1 MTGSRPITFLGNGR
15 DGRDASEP
23 YDRVSDPT
31 LASTWHGAS
40 GGAIADELLEWP
52 PDVFAL
58 TNVILARSE
67 AFRFAIS
74 PIQEWPPEGY
84 PDWGGMVVEAGL
96 RWSAWVEHRRGAPPE
111 LVAQEWAALKHRVDL
126 PLEDLAQGLDW
137 RACVALLTLHAIA
150 DEACAGLGV
159 ALDTSDAVASVYRAR
174 GRELLV
180 RTGSMARFD
189 PRLLKVLPKVR
200 TPPTGRPA
208 FSRYACVQGPGVEAC
223 WHKMPAR
230 HRGTDLRSEYAT
242 LLLLPWP
249 LEVNA
254 SDFRPVEGS
263 VQRPEDPFGFFEF
276 APREGLDLDL
286 LDRVLVAARQE
297 AGSVDVVCLPES
309 AVEEGEIDELEAL
322 LHDHGVIS
330 LIAGARQQSPEP
342 GRAPHNWLHIGFN
355 PRLVK
360 GGSLPTDPSSPW
372 FHIRQ
377 RKHHRWSLDE
387 AQIYQYHLGG
397 VLHPHVRWW
406 ESMEVPRR
414 SIQFVEVAELTLA
427 ALVCEDLAQNDEV
440 AELIRQV
447 GPTIVLTALL
457 DGPQLNSRWAARYA
471 SVLADDPGSAV
482 MTLTSYGMVQRC
494 RPRGREAAPVVALW
508 KDPSRGL
515 REIPLEAG
523 AQGVLLTLCTDRATR
538 RSGDRRALVD
548 NGTSCFDVAV
558 HQIRASL
565 NGSRPPRPAAA
576 QASPHALELE
586 DLSVLTAW
594 AEAVVETASFAPERT
609 AELLAE
615 CGRGAPWRAAI
626 GLPEPSSRL
635 EAAIESMK
643 QTVGAIDV
651 PDVGQT
657 SDALLAAVAQ
667 DPPDEDPLDGLV
679 RRVLLTMLEERRTR
693 RPDSPADGSKEL
705 STRRFHE
712 PRGRDRKV
720 SESDSDGV
728 EDGVGHRRGHPGR
741 TELADPFGA

>member
-1 MTGSRPITFLGNGR
+1 M
-15 DGRDASEP
+15 P
-23 YDRVSDPT
+23 YDRVSEPT
-31 LASTWHGAS
+31 LASTWHAAS
-40 GGAIADELLEWP
+40 SGAITDELLDWP

-74 PIQEWPPEGY
+74 PIREWPPESY
-84 PDWGGMVVEAGL
+84 PDWARMVEEAGL

-111 LVAQEWAALKHRVDL
+111 LVGQEWAALMDRVDV
-126 PLEDLAQGLDW
+126 PLEDLAQGLDP
-137 RACVALLTLHAIA
+137 RVCVGLLTLHAMA

-208 FSRYACVQGPGVEAC
+208 FSRYACVQGPGIEAC

-249 LEVNA
+249 LEVSA
-254 SDFRPVEGS
+254 SDFRPIEGS
-263 VQRPEDPFGFFEF
+263 VQRPSKDPFGFFEF
-276 APREGLDLDL
+276 APGQGLDLDL

-322 LHDHGVIS
+322 LHDHGVIA
-330 LIAGARQQSPEP
+330 LVAGVRQQSPEP
-342 GRAPHNWLHIGFN
+342 GRAPSNWVQIGFN

-360 GGSLPTDPSSPW
+360 GGSLPTGPSPPW

-427 ALVCEDLAQNDEV
+427 ALVCEDLAQNDDV

-482 MTLTSYGMVQRC
+482 MTLTSYGMVQRS
-494 RPRGREAAPVVALW
+494 RPRGREASPVIALW
-508 KDPSRGL
+508 KDPSRGV

-523 AQGVLLTLCTDRATR
+523 AHGVLLTLCTDRATR
-538 RSGDRRALVD
+538 RSADARIPID

-558 HQIRASL
+558 HQIRASPT
-565 NGSRPPRPAAA
+565 GSRSPRPPAA
-576 QASPHALELE
+576 QAAPHVLELE

-594 AEAVVETASFAPERT
+594 AEAVVEVVSFAPERT
-609 AELLAE
+609 AEVLAE
-615 CGRGAPWRAAI
+615 GGRGAPWRVAM
-626 GLPEPSSRL
+626 GLPEPSARL
-635 EAAIESMK
+635 GAAIESME
-643 QTVGAIDV
+643 QAVDALDV
-651 PDVGQT
+651 AHGEPT
-657 SDALLAAVAQ
+657 SDALLAAAAQ

-679 RRVLLTMLEERRTR
+679 RRVLLAMLEERRTR
-693 RPDSPADGSKEL
+693 QPDSVP
-705 STRRFHE
+705 T
-712 PRGRDRKV
+712 
-720 SESDSDGV
+720 
-728 EDGVGHRRGHPGR
+728 
-741 TELADPFGA
+741 

>member
-1 MTGSRPITFLGNGR
+1 
-15 DGRDASEP
+15 
-23 YDRVSDPT
+23 
-31 LASTWHGAS
+31 
-40 GGAIADELLEWP
+40 
-52 PDVFAL
+52 
-58 TNVILARSE
+58 
-67 AFRFAIS
+67 
-74 PIQEWPPEGY
+74 
-84 PDWGGMVVEAGL
+84 MVVEAGL

-111 LVAQEWAALKHRVDL
+111 LVAHEWAALKDRVDL

-137 RACVALLTLHAIA
+137 RACVALLTLHAMA

-180 RTGSMARFD
+180 RTGSLARFD

-208 FSRYACVQGPGVEAC
+208 FSRYACVQGPGIEAC

-263 VQRPEDPFGFFEF
+263 VQRPKDPLGFFEF
-276 APREGLDLDL
+276 APAQCLDLEL
-286 LDRVLVAARQE
+286 LDRVLVAARRE
-297 AGSVDVVCLPES
+297 TGSVDVVCLPES
-309 AVEEGEIDELEAL
+309 AVEEGEIGELEAL

-330 LIAGARQQSPEP
+330 LVAGTRQQSPKP

-360 GGSLPTDPSSPW
+360 GGSLPTDPSPPW

-494 RPRGREAAPVVALW
+494 RPRGRAAAPVVALW

-523 AQGVLLTLCTDRATR
+523 AHGVLLTLCTDRATR
-538 RSGDRRALVD
+538 RSADGRTLID

-558 HQIRASL
+558 HQIRASPT
-565 NGSRPPRPAAA
+565 GSRSRRSPAVRAA
-576 QASPHALELE
+576 THALEQG

-594 AEAVVETASFAPERT
+594 AEAVVEAVSFAPERT
-609 AELLAE
+609 PELLAE

-626 GLPEPSSRL
+626 GLPEPSTRL

-643 QTVGAIDV
+643 QTVGTLDV
-651 PDVGQT
+651 PDPGQT

-679 RRVLLTMLEERRTR
+679 RRVLLAMLEERRTR
-693 RPDSPADGSKEL
+693 RDDSAADVSKDL
-705 STRRFHE
+705 STRRSHE
-712 PRGRDRKV
+712 PRGRDWKV

-741 TELADPFGA
+741 TELADPFGP